1 MVWFSKASQLALS
14 LSTIFT
20 RPAPPP
26 PALLVEITPQFDAD
40 VTPYSI
46 DVRMT
51 VKDLQVP
58 ANTSLFIYYSNAPP
72 NNYSSDQIQACDA
85 QGTLSLFAEKAD
97 GQFGQGR
104 VWKCSRSTEGGV
116 TLEYRAFV
124 QTNLGQ
130 HAPCVPPVTLGAE
143 KNGFVGTGLAF
154 LLQPVTDTDYNITY
168 SWDLSAAPNATRV
181 VCTFGERPKVSTV
194 AKPSRLRDTVFA
206 VGQLNSYPDET
217 SRVLACTGLRNLPL
231 TRLNWVWT
239 FKSLLWKWH
248 PFSETLLP

>member
-130 HAPCVPPVTLGAE
+130 HAPCVPPVT
-143 KNGFVGTGLAF
+143 
-154 LLQPVTDTDYNITY
+154 DYNITY